1 MSIFFDDTFDAF
13 DYELEKK
20 KFIDNLEKLKLMSVQ
35 EHTLYKK
42 WIECRD
48 YKNRYDSAFNT
59 KFKIWKPTDILNKSQ
74 TTEEIQNLKP
84 VLRSVTFEHEED
96 DWLNLRLFVS
106 SCEFD
111 ANPGRLLKYLIIDE
125 NTDTYLGLVAI
136 GSDVTSIGTRDKL
149 IGWTK
154 QNKFE
159 QGKLNCTAI
168 GTTIVPTQPFGYN
181 FLGGKLIA
189 ALLSTKKIRN
199 DWQEKYGDKLVALT
213 TTSLYGQG
221 SMYNGIPYWK
231 SLGES
236 SGKIYLKPDSE
247 LYEKW
252 HDWIKKN
259 LPAEYD
265 KYITIPSQKNNGPV
279 TGIKQKILTI
289 IMRELK
295 IKAAD
300 YVHGFQRGVYLSPF
314 YDNFAEF
321 LRNEITEDKLVLK
334 EKLKKD
340 VDGVLEWWK
349 NKAINR
355 YSKLHEE
362 NRLKDEILYYNR
374 LPFMTWEETR
384 DKFLQDV
391 GR

>member
-1 MSIFFDDTFDAF
+1 MSIFFDDQYDAF
-13 DYELEKK
+13 DYEIEKK
-20 KFIDNLEKLKLMSVQ
+20 KFIDNLEKLKSMSVQ

-59 KFKIWKPTDILNKSQ
+59 KFKIWKPTDILDKSK
-74 TTEEIQNLKP
+74 TIEEIQNLKP
-84 VLRSVTFEHEED
+84 VLRHVSLEHEES

-106 SCEFD
+106 SFEFD
-111 ANPGRLLKYLIIDE
+111 ANPGRLLKYLIVDE
-125 NTDTYLGLVAI
+125 NTDSYLGLVAI
-136 GSDVTSIGTRDKL
+136 GSDVTSIGTRDKY
-149 IGWTK
+149 IGWNK
-154 QNKFE
+154 KNKFE
-159 QGKLNCTAI
+159 EGKLNCTAI

-189 ALLSTKKIRN
+189 ALLSTNKIRN
-199 DWQEKYGDKLVALT
+199 DWKTKYDDALVALT

-247 LYEKW
+247 LYELW
-252 HDWIKKN
+252 HNWIKKN
-259 LPAEYD
+259 LPDQYE
-265 KYITIPSQKNNGPV
+265 KYITIPSEKSNGPV

-300 YVHGFQRGVYLSPF
+300 YTHGFQRGIYLCPF
-314 YDNFAEF
+314 YDNYAEF
-321 LRNEITEDKLVLK
+321 LRSEITDDKLVLK
-334 EKLKKD
+334 DRIKKD
-340 VDGVLEWWK
+340 VGGVLEWWK
-349 NKAINR
+349 KKGVNR
-355 YSKLHEE
+355 YSKLYDE
-362 NRLKDEILYYNR
+362 NRLKDEILYYNKI
-374 LPFMTWEETR
+374 PFMTWDETKN
-384 DKFLQDV
+384 KFLQDV

>member
-1 MSIFFDDTFDAF
+1 
-13 DYELEKK
+13 
-20 KFIDNLEKLKLMSVQ
+20 VQ

-42 WIECRD
+42 WIECRG

-59 KFKIWKPTDILNKSQ
+59 KFKIWKPTDISNKSQ
-74 TTEEIQNLKP
+74 TLNEIQYLKP
-84 VLRSVTFEHEED
+84 VLRSVTLEHEES

-106 SCEFD
+106 SFEFD

-136 GSDVTSIGTRDKL
+136 GSDVTSIGTRDKE

-189 ALLSTKKIRN
+189 ALLSTQKIRN

-252 HDWIKKN
+252 HGWIKEN

-279 TGIKQKILTI
+279 TGIKQKILAI

-300 YVHGFQRGVYLSPF
+300 YVHGFQRGVYLCPF
-314 YDNFAEF
+314 YDNYAEF
-321 LRNEITEDKLVLK
+321 LRNEITEDKLILK
-334 EKLKKD
+334 ERFKKD
-340 VDGVLEWWK
+340 YDGVLAWWRS
-349 NKAINR
+349 KAINR
-355 YSKLHEE
+355 YFKLHEE
-362 NRLKDEILYYNR
+362 DRLKEEMLYYNR
-374 LPFMTWEETR
+374 LPFMTWEETKN
-384 DKFLQDV
+384 KFLQDV